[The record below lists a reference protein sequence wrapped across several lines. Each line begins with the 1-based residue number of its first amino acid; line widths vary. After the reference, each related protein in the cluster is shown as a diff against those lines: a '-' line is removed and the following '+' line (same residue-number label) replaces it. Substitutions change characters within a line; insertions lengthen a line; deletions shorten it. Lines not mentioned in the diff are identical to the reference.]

1 MLAFKYL
8 EVFIEERSI
17 SLEFLLT
24 CDVALAVVSRIDQMI
39 ENVLLAYLWLLVP
52 NLTDD
57 LLDLLVS

>member
-1 MLAFKYL
+1 MFSFEYL